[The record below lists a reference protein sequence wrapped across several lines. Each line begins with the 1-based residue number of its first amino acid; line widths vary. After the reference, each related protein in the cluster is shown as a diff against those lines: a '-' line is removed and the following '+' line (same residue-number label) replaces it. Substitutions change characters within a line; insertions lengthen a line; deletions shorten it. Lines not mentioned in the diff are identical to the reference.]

1 MRGAVFG
8 VKAVL
13 RAVEC
18 IIDRT
23 LPKTCLGCVLYEIIG
38 FDLLKIDK

>member
-23 LPKTCLGCVLYEIIG
+23 LLKPALAVFLYEILG